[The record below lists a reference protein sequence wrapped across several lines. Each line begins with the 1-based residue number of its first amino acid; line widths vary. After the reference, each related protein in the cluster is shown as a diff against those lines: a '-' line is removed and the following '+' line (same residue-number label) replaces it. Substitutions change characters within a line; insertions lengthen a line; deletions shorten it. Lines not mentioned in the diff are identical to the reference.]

1 MNERNLD
8 LEKKHR
14 KVKKGVI
21 VTSLL
26 TAIPAITLA
35 AIVPFLHNTEYK
47 SIDTKAHDDLVQEQ
61 KKARIFLNKYDE
73 MLSEQSKNKLQT
85 AINYANQLIANKISN
100 QTADAVSAIR
110 NMLEQ
115 RNILRR
121 MVSSLMLVDSNSA
134 KVARDAIEQLGNLV
148 KSPDLKNEFNKQLDI
163 YNASQQTY
171 DDKQKF
177 ADEVEK
183 IIAKQDK
190 IAFDLELKMNVFVLK
205 NIQKTDRLNISIK
218 NVKVLKLI
226 DFING
231 KLEQNVLSRD
241 SVVDVLDTLFTTQ
254 SNDLFK
260 DESINNEA
268 EIQKIYSQIVEAKN
282 QVATMDLDQTIKQII
297 YDELDAI
304 KKFVIENKGNLSFE
318 VIGLQDSKKIT
329 ASQVISDYIST
340 IINKTSD
347 YFGSDETTLNKVKDL
362 IAQADKI
369 KQQVDSK
376 FIGAIDFAIIQA
388 NNKVKDT
395 DPSTNKLK
403 TPAYKIHSDLYRAL
417 NEIAIANKLLNDAKE
432 EINKIQDANFKQA
445 LIDKIE
451 NQEFKSSA
459 GFFEYV
465 STINQIL
472 SDIDTNNTLKNF
484 YKEQF
489 NILSKQLKFTSGK
502 NRYNKTFVN
511 DDSTLLNVQQALLAI
526 NEIDFENTSLADLSS
541 KFEEYSEYERIA
553 NKKEIETIIEGIEGE
568 VSKIVNINKYYP
580 TIKKT
585 WEELKSKLLSL
596 AAINSTATRKEMS
609 VFEDEKAIL
618 PNGQKAIAGGLIKE
632 ALDFFDVSKLSH
644 QSSPI
649 FEDNNKLLDDI
660 KNEWKDNPDSPV
672 AKDLAFKTAR
682 ISADIKL
689 VMEDDKL
696 TLEQKEAEIA
706 KLKKL
711 QDEYAKKVVSAKKLE
726 NTKDETAQI
735 LAIVKNKEKVKTYL
749 GKELNEIQKL
759 KRLSD
764 EALKNP
770 TEYDLDDIQT
780 KLSIALKDFE
790 NKRSI
795 LESSTQSSII
805 AQLIDDTF
813 SSRREEGKTT
823 PVEAKFLAKLAD
835 LQAEVDAIK
844 DEKNLSEKEKSD
856 KRQLLAN
863 KFDVLRES
871 IEVAATFELTIKQL
885 EIENK
890 ESKKVYQ
897 SLKVDSTNDNQ
908 FKTIEARNQIR
919 TIVDKLGVLNTE
931 TDGLI
936 EKYHNIV
943 DKELYNPEIHNKTW
957 LAKQNID
964 IAGRTQKI
972 KLEVAKDKLIKEKIL
987 LANNKLADADL
998 SNNLKINNDPFALI
1012 NGDIEIFEKASQDGL
1027 NNIDK
1032 VQKSI
1037 DEMSA
1042 SITSIQDELKV
1053 LYSDLI
1059 KESDEEKVKDIRS
1072 KIESKNF
1079 QIEGISQR
1087 ITFAYQNIINDT
1099 NRTVAK
1105 IASQHDLHEK
1115 TKSSA
1120 IELSKVDKNKYLE
1133 LYTAFTQVINVNR
1146 GSLNDTLAEI
1156 NDKIIALNEINAK
1169 IEISKEVK
1177 DAIVRLQAVRDNQ
1190 YKNEANDKS
1199 QRYIFEKIDKEI
1211 EEEIIKFSTYIS
1223 NYRTTKADLS
1233 NQKQRI
1239 EYLINQHTVKKQEIH
1254 SQFEDAKAR
1263 LERQINKFLNDEQ
1276 TEKFSVLVSN
1286 PSLNSGSE
1294 IQKLKFKFDELVNK
1308 TKPIPSD
1315 QTSKSNYD
1323 KAKFEDLK
1331 ALSSKVDISFRKDEF
1346 KHTKSLVDSKL
1357 DNLKNKMN
1365 ESPTITL
1372 QNNITIENFISNI
1385 NETILHADN
1394 EVTPRVN
1401 AIDVND
1407 VLSETRRI
1415 ETLGNLIDEQ
1425 LAVSK
1430 RLLELKNNR
1439 STDAYNRLVSALVK
1453 SIPEQSASTPLIED
1467 KITELRNAFVE
1478 SVPFEQLKQ
1487 NQKERFDAFKKEVES
1502 KVNTQIHDAKVKE
1515 SLVGTD
1521 GLISKYVEEL
1531 EAITYVDDKAKYIG
1545 EVNEVNKKLQIV
1557 RTNFKAILSLAE
1569 SVKENEDKVAKL
1581 TVVDGPI
1588 KDVFDNLKE
1597 QFKKQID
1604 DAKASYNDP
1613 TKYSI
1618 LSQKKADISSL
1629 VVRLEKVIELNNN
1642 IKTLKT
1648 ESTQM
1653 TYREGRNANGA
1664 ATAKEK
1670 LTRYVEKLESYAK
1683 DAKVNSDL
1691 NQMQILDE
1699 IVTKFKRLIAKQ
1711 KDILSKYD
1719 SLGEWNF
1726 DSQKYGY
1733 DIDQKNLGQIVIE
1746 SIPEI
1751 PQDTFAPITI
1761 TSKIDNATK
1770 VLESQHL
1777 AYQSLYNT
1785 RKSAYE
1791 EIKKAF
1797 DNENNMLTTSDKY
1810 KNQDQKI
1817 FDELK
1822 KDRTQRFKERLL
1834 TISQIMNATD
1844 INAIDNIKSEVLSSH
1859 SLFDKYAD
1867 LAVVVAQAKKQVE
1880 TGQKAT
1886 NKSDALNKAIQV
1898 LEHEFNIVEK
1908 TSATQS
1914 KDNFYFGVLIALE
1927 IEAKH
1932 KLIESNAKKIDILIS
1947 YSDKL
1952 SKLNS
1957 TSEISEEAKKPLKK
1971 ILDDLLVELDNR
1983 DAIDVRGL
1991 EALKETYLDVG
2002 KNSFEISLKNSIELK
2017 KAITAA
2023 EAFIP
2028 TNGDNDYKTKESQ
2041 AMRNLYQA
2049 LQQAVD
2055 EAKSNIKV
2063 EHHNEENKL
2072 ASIFKLTNQTESV
2085 IQKLKDQKREELR
2098 ELKAQIDEANNF
2110 ITSSYSNA
2118 GSDKTKTPLQDT
2130 FTNDAVSLSVDT
2142 TLDTLDNIK
2151 GANEKLLKAK
2161 KALEDQIKAIVK
2173 YEKNH
2178 LTLVKDRLDLYVKL
2192 FKSQQVSIDNSNNKQ
2207 LTQEQSKK
2215 LSVLFNLDKLID
2227 SFERNVQKAGQILSK
2242 NTSNYKLISQ
2252 ELRNTT
2258 NTLENDYQTIKTLT
2272 KSASEQLKTQI
2283 NSFNEEM
2290 KQNSSSTNNVFGI
2303 VKLLDEKLNTS
2314 SSDNINGINEIKQ
2327 NIQKVE
2333 EANSALPANFND
2345 LAVQQLNIN
2354 FNNDINSSNNATI
2367 KDDFKKYYEAI
2378 EKLIKALEAIDTL
2391 IYGSS
2396 DLNTAKSSQG
2406 NLINFYTEV
2415 VSKSDFQNMLSLIAG
2430 DHFKQNNSSNTVFA
2444 NIINSYNTIHNSA
2457 KTQMQITDTALTN
2470 KNASISSKQE
2480 ALKGIFA
2487 NLNNLNTWINDQ
2499 GNSIF
2504 LFDYINRN
2512 GEEKI
2517 REVEPKSTTLYE
2529 DFIEQINK
2537 ISNHSSAMEL
2547 DITQN
2552 NGLLDLF
2559 DKFGILKD
2567 IGNLPYNT
2575 TNVRVYITRAATSNS
2590 WAPEFLQTDTST
2602 KKTKINL
2609 KVVYKKPTSHSTQ
2622 NFFND
2627 VADRTLT
2634 YNDVWIT
2641 FKTLSLFRVT
2651 KNDLGSESNTKEQN
2665 KQFINS
2671 HKIFEAK
2678 KAGWNNRNMN
2688 VNLMNAIAEG
2698 ANKHL
2703 INHDIKYIREDVT
2716 FTGQQWDDSLFNKV
2730 QKPKNLDLY
2739 KLSLKDAMKPEYAN
2753 FDLSNSHPNVKYKIK
2768 LDNSKGL
2775 TFAANG
2781 MGRKFKH
2788 AMLPN
2793 RKMFSY
2799 WTQTGA
2805 DLDFTSNYFRNWIPF
2820 GYTIPVVFEENGK
2833 MDFGVLHTWYELKID
2848 NNINQTDVSFKMTLS
2863 GTAKWHFYPPKDN
2876 IEKEQI
2882 NMNSLVK
2889 ANPDNANIK
2898 AYVFAEMF
2906 AAKWTDKTKQANNI
2920 QNHGYR
2926 DYNNNNP
2933 NGKRGGT
2940 EWNEPQIIKAYD
2952 HFDFMVRIHEDKE
2965 GDK

>member
-110 NMLEQ
+110 NMLDQ

-134 KVARDAIEQLGNLV
+134 KIARDAIEQLGNLV

-177 ADEVEK
+177 VDEVEK

-260 DESINNEA
+260 DESINNEG

-432 EINKIQDANFKQA
+432 EINKIQDANFKQE
-445 LIDKIE
+445 LINKIE

-585 WEELKSKLLSL
+585 YDSLKTKLLGL
-596 AAINSTATRKEMS
+596 ASIYSTATRKEMS

-618 PNGQKAIAGGLIKE
+618 PNGQKEIAGGLIKD
-632 ALDFFDVSKLSH
+632 ALDFFDVARLSH

-649 FEDNNKLLDDI
+649 FEDNNKLLEAI
-660 KNEWKDNPDSPV
+660 KKVWKNNPDSPV
-672 AKDLAFKTAR
+672 AKDLSFKTAR

-689 VMEDDKL
+689 IMEDYKL
-696 TLEQKEAEIA
+696 THEQKEIEIA

-711 QDEYAKKVVSAKKLE
+711 QDEYSKKVVSAKRLE

-759 KRLSD
+759 KRLAD
-764 EALKNP
+764 EALADP
-770 TEYDLDDIQT
+770 TQHDLDDIQS
-780 KLSIALKDFE
+780 KLSTALNDFE
-790 NKRSI
+790 NKRSK
-795 LESSTQSSII
+795 LESSTQSAII

-823 PVEAKFLAKLAD
+823 PVESKFLETLNS

-844 DEKNLSEKEKSD
+844 DDKTLSEKEKSD
-856 KRQLLAN
+856 KRQLISN
-863 KFDVLRES
+863 KFDILRES
-871 IEVAATFELTIKQL
+871 IEVAATFELSIKQL
-885 EIENK
+885 EVENN
-890 ESKKVYQ
+890 EAKKVYHA
-897 SLKVDSTNDNQ
+897 LKADSTNNNL
-908 FKTIEARNQIR
+908 FKTMEARDQIR
-919 TIVDKLGVLNTE
+919 TTVDRLEVLNTQ
-931 TDGLI
+931 TDTLI
-936 EKYHNIV
+936 EKYHTIIE
-943 DKELYNPEIHNKTW
+943 KELYNPEIHNKTW
-957 LAKQNID
+957 ITKQNVD
-964 IAGRTQKI
+964 IANQTQKI
-972 KLEVAKDKLIKEKIL
+972 KLEVAKDKLTKEKIL
-987 LANNKLADADL
+987 LGNNKIADADL

-1012 NGDIEIFEKASQDGL
+1012 NGDISIFEKASEDGL
-1027 NNIDK
+1027 SAIDSA
-1032 VQKSI
+1032 QKTIDGMISSI
-1037 DEMSA
+1037 DA
-1042 SITSIQDELKV
+1042 LQGELKG
-1053 LYSDLI
+1053 LYDKLI
-1059 KESDEEKVKDIRS
+1059 KETEEEKIKAIQRE
-1072 KIESKNF
+1072 IESKNF
-1079 QIEGISQR
+1079 QIDGTAQR
-1087 ITFAYQNIINDT
+1087 ITFNYQNIINDT
-1099 NRTVAK
+1099 NKIVAK
-1105 IASQHDLHEK
+1105 IGSQHSLLEK
-1115 TKSSA
+1115 TKLSA
-1120 IELSKVDKNKYLE
+1120 IELSKVDKTKYFE

-1146 GSLNDTLAEI
+1146 GSLNDSLAEI

-1190 YKNEANDKS
+1190 YKSDQNDKS

-1211 EEEIIKFSTYIS
+1211 EEEIAKFSAYIS
-1223 NYRTTKADLS
+1223 NYRTTKADLV

-1239 EYLINQHTVKKQEIH
+1239 EYLINQFMVKKQEIH
-1254 SQFEDAKAR
+1254 SLFNDAKNR
-1263 LERQINKFLNDEQ
+1263 LEKQIDKFLNE
-1276 TEKFSVLVSN
+1276 EKNNNFSVLVQT
-1286 PSLNSGSE
+1286 PSLTNGSE
-1294 IQKLKFKFDELVNK
+1294 LQKLKLKFDDLISSQK
-1308 TKPIPSD
+1308 SD
-1315 QTSKSNYD
+1315 PQDKFNKSNYD
-1323 KAKFEDLK
+1323 KAKFEELQ
-1331 ALSSKVDISFRKDEF
+1331 ALASKVDISFRKDEF
-1346 KHTKSLVDSKL
+1346 KNTKSQVDNKL
-1357 DNLKNKMN
+1357 NELKNKMN
-1365 ESPTITL
+1365 ESPMINFE
-1372 QNNITIENFISNI
+1372 NNLTIEGFIANI
-1385 NETILHADN
+1385 SETVTHADN
-1394 EVTPRVN
+1394 EVMPKVN
-1401 AIDVND
+1401 STDVND
-1407 VLSETRRI
+1407 VLAETKRM
-1415 ETLGNLIDEQ
+1415 ETLGNLIEEQ

-1430 RLLELKNNR
+1430 RLLELKKNNSR
-1439 STDAYNRLVSALVK
+1439 SADAYKRLADALVK
-1453 SIPEQSASTPLIED
+1453 SVPGQNASTALIED
-1467 KITELRNAFVE
+1467 KITELRNAFAE

-1487 NQKERFDAFKKEVES
+1487 NQRDRFEAFKKEVEGKFNAQTYDS
-1502 KVNTQIHDAKVKE
+1502 KVKE
-1515 SLVGTD
+1515 SLIGTD
-1521 GLISKYVEEL
+1521 GLISQYTKEL
-1531 EAITYVDDKAKYIG
+1531 EDIVYNNDKAKYVE

-1557 RTNFKAILSLAE
+1557 KTNLKTILSLAE
-1569 SVKENEDKVAKL
+1569 AVKENEEKVAKL
-1581 TVVDGPI
+1581 SVTDGPI
-1588 KDVFDNLKE
+1588 KDVFDNLKK
-1597 QFKKQID
+1597 QFETQIN
-1604 DAKASYNDP
+1604 DAKSSYNDP
-1613 TKYSI
+1613 SKFSI
-1618 LSQKKADISSL
+1618 LSQKKADLSSL
-1629 VVRLEKVIELNNN
+1629 VVRLEKIIELNKN
-1642 IKTLKT
+1642 IKTLKD
-1648 ESTQM
+1648 ESSSM
-1653 TYREGRNANGA
+1653 TYKEGRNNTGA
-1664 ATAKEK
+1664 AAAKEM
-1670 LTRYVEKLESYAK
+1670 LTKYVEKLELFAK
-1683 DAKVNSDL
+1683 DSKVNSDL

-1699 IVTKFKRLIAKQ
+1699 IVTKFKRLIEKQ
-1711 KDILSKYD
+1711 RTILATYD
-1719 SLGEWNF
+1719 SLGEF
-1726 DSQKYGY
+1726 SFEGQKYGY
-1733 DIDQKNLGQIVIE
+1733 EIDQKNIGQFVND
-1746 SIPEI
+1746 SIPEL
-1751 PQDTFAPITI
+1751 PADVFAPITI
-1761 TSKIDNATK
+1761 TSKIDAATK
-1770 VLESQHL
+1770 TLESQHL
-1777 AYQSLYNT
+1777 AYQALYNS
-1785 RKSAYE
+1785 RKTAYT
-1791 EIKKAF
+1791 EIEKAF
-1797 DNENNMLTTSDKY
+1797 SDENNMLTTLDKY
-1810 KNQDQKI
+1810 KDKNQTI

-1822 KDRTQRFKERLL
+1822 KDRTTRFKERLDA
-1834 TISQIMNATD
+1834 ISKVINATD

-1859 SLFDKYAD
+1859 SLFEKYAD
-1867 LAVVVAQAKKQVE
+1867 LAVVVASAKEQV
-1880 TGQKAT
+1880 TKGKAAT
-1886 NKSDALNKAIQV
+1886 NKSKALTKAIQT
-1898 LEHEFNIVEK
+1898 LETEFNNVEK
-1908 TSATQS
+1908 TQAAQS
-1914 KDNFYFGVLIALE
+1914 KDNFYFGVLITLE

-1952 SKLNS
+1952 SKL
-1957 TSEISEEAKKPLKK
+1957 TSSNDLDEEAKKPLRK
-1971 ILDDLLVELDNR
+1971 ILDNLLVELGNR

-1991 EALKETYLDVG
+1991 EALKETYLEVG
-2002 KNSFEISLKNSIELK
+2002 KNSFDISLKNSIELK
-2017 KAITAA
+2017 NAITQA

-2028 TNGDNDYKTKESQ
+2028 TSSDNDYKTKES
-2041 AMRNLYQA
+2041 ATMMNLYTS

-2055 EAKSNIKV
+2055 EAKNNLKNEI
-2063 EHHNEENKL
+2063 HNEENKL
-2072 ASIFKLTNQTESV
+2072 ASIFKLTNPTESV
-2085 IQKLKDQKREELR
+2085 VQKLKDQKREELR
-2098 ELKAQIDEANNF
+2098 ELRIQIDEANNF
-2110 ITSSYSNA
+2110 LTSSYTNI
-2118 GSDKTKTPLQDT
+2118 GSDKTKTPLQES
-2130 FTNDAVSLSVDT
+2130 FTNNAVSLPTNLS
-2142 TLDTLDNIK
+2142 LDTLANIK
-2151 GANEKLLKAK
+2151 DANEKLLKAK
-2161 KALEDQIKAIVK
+2161 EALTNQIAAIIK
-2173 YEKNH
+2173 FEKNH
-2178 LTLVKDRLDLYVKL
+2178 LTIVKNRLDSYVKL
-2192 FKSQQVSIDNSNNKQ
+2192 FKSQQVSIDNSNKQ
-2207 LTQEQSKK
+2207 LTTERAKK
-2215 LSVLFNLDKLID
+2215 LSVLFNIDKLING
-2227 SFERNVQKAGQILSK
+2227 FENNVTLAGQVLNK
-2242 NTSNYKLISQ
+2242 DTSNYKLISQ
-2252 ELRNTT
+2252 ELRNTS
-2258 NTLENDYQTIKTLT
+2258 NTLENDYQAIKTLT
-2272 KSASEQLKTQI
+2272 KNAAEQLKIQI

-2290 KQNSSSTNNVFGI
+2290 KDQSTNNIFNI
-2303 VKLLDEKLNTS
+2303 IKLLDGKLNTT
-2314 SSDNINGINEIKQ
+2314 SSDNINGINDIKQ
-2327 NIQKVE
+2327 NIQKINQ
-2333 EANSALPANFND
+2333 ANTALPSDFNN

-2354 FNNDINSSNNATI
+2354 FNQDINASTENAV

-2378 EKLIKALEAIDTL
+2378 EKIITALEAIDNL
-2391 IYGSS
+2391 IYGSGNF
-2396 DLNTAKSSQG
+2396 DAAKRAVG

-2415 VSKSDFQNMLSLIAG
+2415 VSKSVLEHMLNLVAG
-2430 DHFKQNNSSNTVFA
+2430 DNFKQNNSSNSVFA
-2444 NIINSYNTIHNSA
+2444 NIINSYNAIHNSA
-2457 KTQMQITDTALTN
+2457 VTQQLNTDKALMN
-2470 KNASISSKQE
+2470 KNSSVAAKQE
-2480 ALKGIFA
+2480 ALKAIFS
-2487 NLNNLNTWINDQ
+2487 NLNNLNSWINDSS
-2499 GNSIF
+2499 NNIF
-2504 LFDYINRN
+2504 LFDYLNKN
-2512 GEEKI
+2512 NAEKI
-2517 REVEPKSTTLYE
+2517 REIKPKSSTLYE
-2529 DFIEQINK
+2529 NFVEEINK
-2537 ISNHSSAMEL
+2537 INNQSNVTEL

-2552 NGLLDLF
+2552 QGLLNLF
-2559 DKFGILKD
+2559 DVFAILKNN
-2567 IGNLPYNT
+2567 GNLPYNT
-2575 TNVRVYITRAATSNS
+2575 TNVRVFITRTATSNS

-2609 KVVYKKPTSHSTQ
+2609 KVVYKHPSSHSNQ

-2634 YNDVWIT
+2634 FNDVWIT
-2641 FKTLSLFRVT
+2641 FKTLPFFRVT
-2651 KNDLGSESNTKEQN
+2651 KTDLGQENQTLQQN
-2665 KQFINS
+2665 KTFVQQ

-2703 INHDIKYIREDVT
+2703 LNHNLKFIREDVS
-2716 FTGQQWDDSLFNKV
+2716 FSSQQWDDLLFGKL
-2730 QKPKNLDLY
+2730 QKPRNVDLY
-2739 KLSLKDAMKPEYAN
+2739 KLTLEEAMKSEYTN
-2753 FDLSNSHPNVKYKIK
+2753 FDLSNSHNNLKYKIK
-2768 LDNSKGL
+2768 IDNSKGFI
-2775 TFAANG
+2775 FAQDG
-2781 MGRKFKH
+2781 SGRNFKH
-2788 AMLPN
+2788 AMLSN
-2793 RKMFSY
+2793 GKMFSY

-2805 DLDFTSNYFRNWIPF
+2805 DLDFTSNTFRNWIPF

-2833 MDFGVLHTWYELKID
+2833 KDFGVLHTWYELLIQ
-2848 NNINQTDVSFKMTLS
+2848 NNINRNDASFKMTLS
-2863 GTAKWHFYPPKDN
+2863 GYSKWYFYPPKDTMEEN
-2876 IEKEQI
+2876 EI
-2882 NMNSLVK
+2882 NNNPLVK
-2889 ANPDNANIK
+2889 AHPDDVNIK

-2906 AAKWTDKTKQANNI
+2906 ASKWTDKTKQANN
-2920 QNHGYR
+2920 QQGRGYPDYHQKNHPKGQ
-2926 DYNNNNP
+2926 
-2933 NGKRGGT
+2933 RGGK
-2940 EWNEPQIIKAYD
+2940 EWNEPQILKAYD
-2952 HFDFMVRIHEDKE
+2952 HFDFMVKIHEDKE